1 MGCSDSVNES
11 TGIGCLMLNTEI
23 SPELKL
29 SRAIIEGQE
38 AERLSDDCLVWISNS
53 KGLVREYKGIKSVP
67 ADGIWL
73 TGGQYVAEAWAGDS
87 VPASFTDRYFKGSKN
102 FTIASGS
109 ADKVDLVCKIANVGV
124 SVKYNVPDGVLQD
137 YDLTVSHS
145 AGSLTWEGD
154 DNRRGYF
161 MMNSRDK
168 ELKYTITGVDEK
180 GEDFTRNGVIKDV
193 KGGVEYTLVINH
205 NTIELEQG
213 GLAFKI
219 EIEESPMAIDKVIT
233 INSAPLVLGREDDL
247 DNVQSGEP
255 GAMYD
260 MGMYVVATQDLASVV
275 VNFSGLETILGM
287 DYPEIDILALH
298 KDENKTPETEA
309 LHERFEEAGFE
320 HVYVDPVGEESGEDV
335 LLIFKKRLLDKLSA
349 GYYEFSV
356 TATDIDGKVGTGS
369 LKVMITDAVSQVVPL
384 PENSPAVWATQ
395 VTLTGNILKDTET
408 AGFKYRQKGTEN
420 WNYVEGKAT
429 SRAFTKGTKYS
440 AVVTG
445 LTPNTPYEYK
455 AVAGEFESAEI
466 NEFTTEDTPQL
477 PNAGFEDWF
486 IESGSRKPYYIAKS
500 NDGSSLF
507 WDSGNHGSATMNKNV
522 TTPETGIK
530 HSGEYSIK
538 LESQFVGLGTI
549 GAFAAGNVFVGSFL
563 GTEKTTKGILGWGR
577 PWNSRPKVL
586 KGYVKYT
593 PQAVNYSDIDAKKVG
608 DMDEG
613 IVYIAL
619 VDDTKMSYTDADKH
633 VHSGWPQIV
642 ATNNINQYGFK
653 PTDAKVIGYGE
664 KVWTSATPEE
674 GLMEFE
680 ITLEYYRTDVKPS
693 NIIIVASA
701 SRYGDYYTGGPS
713 VMYLDD
719 LELVY

>member
-67 ADGIWL
+67 SDGIWL
-73 TGGQYVAEAWAGDS
+73 AGGQYIAEAWAGDS

-154 DNRRGYF
+154 DSRRGYF

-260 MGMYVVATQDLASVV
+260 MGMYVVATQDLTSVK
-275 VNFSGLETILGM
+275 VNLSGLESVLGL
-287 DYPEIDILALH
+287 DYPEVDILAMH
-298 KDENKTPETEA
+298 KEENKTPETEA
-309 LHERFEEAGFE
+309 LHDRFEEAGFE

-335 LLIFKKRLLDKLSA
+335 LLIFKKRLLDKLPA
-349 GYYEFSV
+349 GYYEFTV
-356 TATDIDGKVGTGS
+356 TATDIDTKVGTGS

-395 VTLTGNILKDTET
+395 VTLTGNVLKDTET
-408 AGFKYRQKGTEN
+408 VGFKYREKGTEN
-420 WNYVEGKAT
+420 WNYVEGKST
-429 SRAFTKGTKYS
+429 SRAFTKGGKYN
-440 AVVTG
+440 AVLTG
-445 LTPNTPYEYK
+445 LKPGTPYEYI
-455 AVAGEFESAEI
+455 AVAGEFESSDI
-466 NEFTTEDTPQL
+466 NLFTTEDARQL
-477 PNAGFEDWF
+477 PNSGFEDWSMDGKTQRIF
-486 IESGSRKPYYIAKS
+486 ASGD
-500 NDGSSLF
+500 NMF
-507 WDSGNHGSATMNKNV
+507 WDSGNKGSSTLSINL
-522 TTPETGIK
+522 TTPCEDLK
-530 HSGEYSIK
+530 HGGKYSAK
-538 LESQFVGLGTI
+538 LASEKVSI
-549 GAFAAGNVFVGSFL
+549 AFAAGNLFVGEFL
-563 GTEKTTKGILGWGR
+563 GTESLTKGILGWGR
-577 PWNSRPKVL
+577 PWTSRPKAL
-586 KGYVKYT
+586 KGYIKYT
-593 PQAVNYSDIDAKKVG
+593 PAAISDVGGAPDGVSVSVG
-608 DMDEG
+608 DMDQGIIYIG
-613 IVYIAL
+613 IV
-619 VDDTKMSYTDADKH
+619 DDSNMSYGNYN
-633 VHSGWPQIV
+633 GWPQIV
-642 ATNNINQYGFK
+642 ATKNISQYSFK
-653 PTDAKVIGYGE
+653 STDAKVIGYGE
-664 KVWTSATPEE
+664 RVWTSATA
-674 GLMEFE
+674 GDDLIEFE
-680 ITLEYYRTDVKPS
+680 IPIDYYRNDVKAS
-693 NIIIVASA
+693 NIIVVASA